1 VLELSFPL
9 RVDYYAI
16 MAGSGGEGQ
25 WRGGC
30 GAERAWT
37 VLDHTSRATV
47 CFERTRSAPF
57 GICGGEAGAAAKIK
71 LRLPDGRERALVS
84 KGAFDA
90 PAGSQVVIE
99 APGGGG
105 FGDKAVREA
114 AARERDA
121 ADGYVD

>member
-1 VLELSFPL
+1 
-9 RVDYYAI
+9 
-16 MAGSGGEGQ
+16 
-25 WRGGC
+25 
-30 GAERAWT
+30 

-71 LRLPDGRERALVS
+71 LRLPDGRERALTS

-90 PAGSQVVIE
+90 PAGSQVIIE

-105 FGDKAVREA
+105 YGASAERDP
-114 AARERDA
+114 AARVRDA
-121 ADGYVD
+121 ADGYVG